1 MFNRAVVPVCVVAPS
16 GAKRVPPPPPPVRGA
31 GGEWSPDRAHGP
43 ERCHGAS
50 SERKSTGDRGDRGH
64 PVPQRPGPEQPTWPP
79 GWLEGGA
86 GTPKMLG
93 WGDWGGPM
101 WGCGGSCTLS
111 SARCWGAG
119 GKRRKAGAWLGVPL
133 LGVPRCGVTP
143 HPKPS
148 FFPPRSPGAE
158 QEGPVE
164 GRETRLRVVLRVRPL
179 TCTETRRGDR
189 QVVHSLGDGTVHVSA
204 ARHDATFG
212 FSAVFDAGASQEAVF
227 EGSGMRQLVE
237 LAIDGFS
244 CTVFAFGQTGSG
256 KTYTLMGPLGQVQQ
270 RPREQDGLL
279 TAWGGGSGCAVTPSV
294 STERGPGGAGADA
307 EILRLPP
314 GAQPQPRPRPG
325 AQCLLPGDL
334 QRAGKRSPGP
344 PPPPCT
350 IPTAPPL
357 PSIRLS
363 PPQVRDLLS
372 PGPPCALPLRWSK
385 TRGFYA
391 ENQLS
396 VDFESLETIIDLLL
410 QGSRRR
416 RTSAHALNK
425 HSSRSHAL
433 LTIRI
438 RSRAVSTNPAPGT
451 KGRAGGLDLALRLRP
466 PLPEDI
472 LVGLRTTPSSSPGKQ
487 GTLCFVDLAG
497 SERVKDTGSTG
508 ELCVEANNINRS
520 LLALGHCISLL
531 AKPQGKRMHIPYR
544 DSKLTRL
551 LARSL
556 GGWGVTLMVACISPS
571 SRCLSETLS
580 TLHYASRARR
590 VTTRPVA
597 NRVPREKLLQ
607 SLEEEIR
614 ALQLENLSLRQQ
626 LCLPTV
632 PTRSGEVLGT
642 PPRPGAQPGWAGRS
656 GPGGPR
662 CSPPEGQLLTE
673 GAPAWPSLYGL
684 LRDFVVENEQLR
696 QPHKSPDPGGDIP
709 SYRAPR
715 SSCSSQVPL
724 RSTHIPLGHP
734 TQLQQ
739 PHAMPT
745 SGHQLPVSAGTP
757 GTPWGLQGACTNTRC
772 PLPPA
777 ETASCLRLPPV
788 LPRAARCPR
797 APGAAGAPRATAG
810 PRWHPAAW
818 PGGRGSAQ
826 LPATPGKEEL
836 GKEQELVSA
845 AHGATGQPGAQPREK
860 GRAFGPAMARAR
872 SAGARSRRSRPSAA
886 VGRGPG
892 VAGGADLS
900 SHSLTGAG
908 TSRGDPA
915 PCNQPQPGCNQG
927 HNHSPPGHNRPRG
940 PHGPRVAH
948 LTPTDSQTDRPT
960 LQPARRSWFIAV

>member
-256 KTYTLMGPLGQVQQ
+256 KTYTLMGPLGQSEAPAVLGLMQ
-270 RPREQDGLL
+270 RSFACLL
-279 TAWGGGSGCAVTPSV
+279 EHSRSH
-294 STERGPGGAGADA
+294 GPGLALSASYL
-307 EILRLPP
+307 EIYNEQVSAHP
-314 GAQPQPRPRPG
+314 
-325 AQCLLPGDL
+325 
-334 QRAGKRSPGP
+334 
-344 PPPPCT
+344 
-350 IPTAPPL
+350 PPL

-438 RSRAVSTNPAPGT
+438 RSRA
-451 KGRAGGLDLALRLRP
+451 
-466 PLPEDI
+466 
-472 LVGLRTTPSSSPGKQ
+472 PSSSPGKQ

-745 SGHQLPVSAGTP
+745 SGHQLPK
-757 GTPWGLQGACTNTRC
+757 
-772 PLPPA
+772 LPPA
-777 ETASCLRLPPV
+777 SGCPQCCPGLPDALVPQVCFVSLWMGQAGHSSTLTAPLGPQV
-788 LPRAARCPR
+788 LPGLPVPQPVPVGIPLPGQEDVALPSSRPHQGKRSWGRSRSLSRRHTVPR
-797 APGAAGAPRATAG
+797 DSREPSPERRVEPSAPPWPGPGLLEPGAAGAVP
-810 PRWHPAAW
+810 
-818 PGGRGSAQ
+818 
-826 LPATPGKEEL
+826 LPQWEEAL
-836 GKEQELVSA
+836 GWLAEQ
-845 AHGATGQPGAQPREK
+845 
-860 GRAFGPAMARAR
+860 
-872 SAGARSRRSRPSAA
+872 
-886 VGRGPG
+886 
-892 VAGGADLS
+892 
-900 SHSLTGAG
+900 
-908 TSRGDPA
+908 
-915 PCNQPQPGCNQG
+915 
-927 HNHSPPGHNRPRG
+927 
-940 PHGPRVAH
+940 
-948 LTPTDSQTDRPT
+948 
-960 LQPARRSWFIAV
+960 I

>member
-1 MFNRAVVPVCVVAPS
+1 MEPR
-16 GAKRVPPPPPPVRGA
+16 RGA
-31 GGEWSPDRAHGP
+31 RPRTLPRGQQRASPR
-43 ERCHGAS
+43 
-50 SERKSTGDRGDRGH
+50 
-64 PVPQRPGPEQPTWPP
+64 
-79 GWLEGGA
+79 
-86 GTPKMLG
+86 
-93 WGDWGGPM
+93 
-101 WGCGGSCTLS
+101 
-111 SARCWGAG
+111 
-119 GKRRKAGAWLGVPL
+119 
-133 LGVPRCGVTP
+133 
-143 HPKPS
+143 
-148 FFPPRSPGAE
+148 AE

-189 QVVHSLGDGTVHVSA
+189 RVVHSLGDGTVHVSA

-256 KTYTLMGPLGQVQQ
+256 KTYTLMGPLGQSEAPAVLGLMQ
-270 RPREQDGLL
+270 RSFACLLEHSRSHGPGLALSASYLEIYNEQVSAHL
-279 TAWGGGSGCAVTPSV
+279 APPPSPCPVPAVSPSLPSV
-294 STERGPGGAGADA
+294 
-307 EILRLPP
+307 
-314 GAQPQPRPRPG
+314 
-325 AQCLLPGDL
+325 C
-334 QRAGKRSPGP
+334 
-344 PPPPCT
+344 
-350 IPTAPPL
+350 
-357 PSIRLS
+357 LS

-396 VDFESLETIIDLLL
+396 VDFESLETIVDLLL

-438 RSRAVSTNPAPGT
+438 RSRA
-451 KGRAGGLDLALRLRP
+451 
-466 PLPEDI
+466 
-472 LVGLRTTPSSSPGKQ
+472 PSSSPGKQ

-531 AKPQGKRMHIPYR
+531 AKPQGKRTHIPYR

-642 PPRPGAQPGWAGRS
+642 PPRPGAQPGWVGRS

-662 CSPPEGQLLTE
+662 CSPPEGQLLAE

-715 SSCSSQVPL
+715 SSCSSRVPL

-745 SGHQLPVSAGTP
+745 SGHQLPK
-757 GTPWGLQGACTNTRC
+757 
-772 PLPPA
+772 LPPA
-777 ETASCLRLPPV
+777 SGCPQCCPGLPDALVPQSLGV
-788 LPRAARCPR
+788 WHLPR
-797 APGAAGAPRATAG
+797 GAAGLILGGWRPDPGGSRL
-810 PRWHPAAW
+810 PAAGAV
-818 PGGRGSAQ
+818 P
-826 LPATPGKEEL
+826 LPQWEEAL
-836 GKEQELVSA
+836 GWLVEQ
-845 AHGATGQPGAQPREK
+845 
-860 GRAFGPAMARAR
+860 
-872 SAGARSRRSRPSAA
+872 
-886 VGRGPG
+886 
-892 VAGGADLS
+892 
-900 SHSLTGAG
+900 
-908 TSRGDPA
+908 
-915 PCNQPQPGCNQG
+915 
-927 HNHSPPGHNRPRG
+927 
-940 PHGPRVAH
+940 
-948 LTPTDSQTDRPT
+948 
-960 LQPARRSWFIAV
+960 I